1 MHTPKQMLF
10 SPLWNHWSSD
20 AIHFQTLGKSCHHHL
35 HDLQIQFIGPWNS
48 HRGSALHISDIRLSP
63 RVVNSTALGSAITA
77 IPCVLFGH
85 WKHSSSTICSISMW
99 MSILTK
105 LLFTHTQSC
114 MHATHRHIYMQCLFP
129 LEKFLTWSI
138 IWVSALLPNAK

>member
-105 LLFTHTQSC
+105 LLFTHTI
-114 MHATHRHIYMQCLFP
+114 MHACNTQTYIHAV
-129 LEKFLTWSI
+129 SI
-138 IWVSALLPNAK
+138 SIRKIPDMINNLGVCPSA